1 MAPRDG
7 SSDQP
12 LFRLFVGWVP
22 KLFTEQDLLPLFKKV
37 RVPDASS
44 QHTSPASTYPIWGR
58 SCVSTLHNP
67 LCSRCCCRHCYCCAQ
82 FGDVKDIIILKDKV
96 TGQPRG
102 CAFVSYATKDEA
114 EAAISALNK
123 GVHLPGA
130 LCPMEVSG
138 PGGTGRHTVTNQ
150 HDGMQQSLLWLCLQ
164 LASSKAA
171 MSRTRPDALGTAC
184 AYASMLSSCHPSM
197 LRACCVF

>member
-1 MAPRDG
+1 MNTLRKPFSQFLEQSGSDMEPEPSDCQTAPRDG

-22 KLFTEQDLLPLFKKV
+22 KLFTEQDLLPLFKK
-37 RVPDASS
+37 
-44 QHTSPASTYPIWGR
+44 
-58 SCVSTLHNP
+58 
-67 LCSRCCCRHCYCCAQ
+67 

-130 LCPMEVSG
+130 LCPMEESE
-138 PGGTGRHTVTNQ
+138 PRHRQPHSPKST
-150 HDGMQQSLLWLCLQ
+150 
-164 LASSKAA
+164 
-171 MSRTRPDALGTAC
+171 
-184 AYASMLSSCHPSM
+184 
-197 LRACCVF
+197 